1 LEKLGELQKMQL
13 VTLEDAAVADKDQK
27 GKAKVTQT
35 LEKMKTGSASIFG
48 DSLDPSE
55 SALFTLVVEATTDKM
70 LPEMAILGGTVY
82 PTSLSYE
89 DEATLKQ
96 ALEHEEVSKAAE
108 ASLVEDLK

>member
-1 LEKLGELQKMQL
+1 MGVLFSKGTDLGIVNKFIKE
-13 VTLEDAAVADKDQK
+13 
-27 GKAKVTQT
+27 
-35 LEKMKTGSASIFG
+35 FG

-55 SALFTLVVEATTDKM
+55 SALFILVVEATTDKM
-70 LPEMAILGGTVY
+70 LLEMAKLGGTVY